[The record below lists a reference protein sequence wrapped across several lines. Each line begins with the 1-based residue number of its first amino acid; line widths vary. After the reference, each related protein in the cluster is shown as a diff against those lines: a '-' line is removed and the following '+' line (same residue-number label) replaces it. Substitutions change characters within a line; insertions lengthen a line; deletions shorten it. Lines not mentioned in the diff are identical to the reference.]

1 MKCGCLIVKLHAASK
16 TLLRDPWHS
25 HKSFIFGCS
34 PRKPFS
40 LLYFLLFWNEIP
52 TALSNRALLVRV
64 VCPQNNCF
72 LWTKNS
78 KTVRDNILQQMPH
91 NCACLN
97 RKYFFVKFFTNISKI
112 FFLHLA
118 EFSNKDIVQDLNRLL
133 KLGASGNSST
143 LRKWYY
149 SLMTA
154 NCTISYCGNNT
165 RHQWYVGGPCELKRK
180 AWDTTSKGHKL
191 SNI

>member
-1 MKCGCLIVKLHAASK
+1 MHKDEFTTDFLRRTWPHLIIEHSLSFLYKVWLFIVKLHAASK

-40 LLYFLLFWNEIP
+40 LLYFLLFRNEIP

-64 VCPQNNCF
+64 VCSQNNCF

-78 KTVRDNILQQMPH
+78 KTVHDNILQQMLH

-97 RKYFFVKFFTNISKI
+97 GKCFFVKFFSNNNIKN
-112 FFLHLA
+112 FLSP
-118 EFSNKDIVQDLNRLL
+118 FSWVFQQRHC
-133 KLGASGNSST
+133 SGSQQAFEAGCI
-143 LRKWYY
+143 RK
-149 SLMTA
+149 
-154 NCTISYCGNNT
+154 
-165 RHQWYVGGPCELKRK
+165 
-180 AWDTTSKGHKL
+180 
-191 SNI
+191 